1 MKDAG
6 TMPEV
11 REELVRAVRN
21 GRMRA
26 VRNVVSK
33 FDDKVV
39 VGRTAVMGVE
49 TVQEGAQHTSLW

>member
-26 VRNVVSK
+26 VRNVSK

-49 TVQEGAQHTSLW
+49 TVQVGAQHTSLW